1 MTAPCADRAPLDP
14 RPSTL
19 DRTLRVAALLAVASA
34 VACSSGDDVGDD
46 SVTPTMCGLAAS
58 PAGSECVSNRECG
71 AGSSNFTDVE
81 FCSACPSRSDS
92 HVCESGTCREM
103 SLVDVQ
109 FQFGV
114 PPATAGA
121 KSYTITSFNPTMA
134 DGGTMTCAALLSTCT
149 FLDNDRLNAPNSRF
163 SRFPNE
169 SADPAGV
176 IVGAMSFEVGSN
188 RLLFVQAMSERQGN
202 GTVMGKKCIESIEVK
217 ASGNDTVFFE
227 LEAP

>member
-1 MTAPCADRAPLDP
+1 MKRYVWM
-14 RPSTL
+14 SI
-19 DRTLRVAALLAVASA
+19 LATGL
-34 VACSSGDDVGDD
+34 VACGSGDDGSGDD
-46 SVTPTMCGLAAS
+46 SVTPTMCGTAGS

-71 AGSSNFTDVE
+71 SGAQNFTAVE

-92 HVCESGTCREM
+92 HVCESGACREM

-134 DGGTMTCAALLSTCT
+134 DGGTMTCAALLSTCS

-163 SRFPNE
+163 ARFPNE

-176 IVGAMSFEVGSN
+176 VIGVMSFEVGSN

-202 GTVMGKKCIESIEVK
+202 GNVMGTKCIEGIEVK
-217 ASGNDTVFFE
+217 ASGNDTVFFD
-227 LEAP
+227 LDAP